1 MKKTIFK
8 CGVNGM
14 LWGSFACLLFSI
26 LLSLRLNTGEF
37 CFVLPALAADYGN
50 GMTAG
55 ILQILAF
62 LWLGGCAGLR
72 MLSGTVRIWPCGDR
86 LRGICAL

>member
-37 CFVLPALAADYGN
+37 CYLCLRWRMIM
-50 GMTAG
+50 GME
-55 ILQILAF
+55 
-62 LWLGGCAGLR
+62 
-72 MLSGTVRIWPCGDR
+72 
-86 LRGICAL
+86 